1 MKLHIYFITFFLT
14 SSAFAQ
20 LETMPHGLIG
30 GGIEI
35 KSEGR
40 GGYFRP
46 YTDTNLIVYIS
57 GDWDYYALMN
67 SKYDTILTGHLGG
80 KIAFDYFQMYGQW
93 KEYFPNGTVKIEGY
107 YDSNQPVGLWK
118 FYYSSGKLKSWYSI
132 SKIVAD
138 SSQCYCKTG
147 YFENFYENGNLKMSG
162 FYSVTLDT
170 LVEVAWV
177 PIDDDGNLKA
187 IWARGYR
194 SKPDLT
200 WTYFK
205 PNGEM
210 ERKVEY

>member
-1 MKLHIYFITFFLT
+1 MKLQIYLITFFLA

-20 LETMPHGLIG
+20 LETMPHGLTG

-35 KSEGR
+35 KREGR

-57 GDWDYYALMN
+57 GNWDDYAMMN
-67 SKYDTILTGHLGG
+67 NKYDTILKGHLGG
-80 KIAFDYFQMYGQW
+80 RIAVDYFQMFGQW
-93 KEYFPNGTVKIEGY
+93 KEYFPNGKVKIEGF
-107 YDSNQPVGLWK
+107 YDYSQPVGVWK
-118 FYYSSGKLKSWYSI
+118 FYHSSGKLKPWYSI

-138 SSQCYCKTG
+138 SSQCYCRTG
-147 YFENFYENGNLKMSG
+147 YFEDFYENGNLKMSG
-162 FYSVTLDT
+162 FYSVALDT

-177 PIDDDGNLKA
+177 PIDDAGNIRA
-187 IWARGYR
+187 ILGRGYR

-200 WTYFK
+200 WTYYK
-205 PNGEM
+205 PNGEI